1 MMGPRDLRRHIKY
14 KKPLPWYGNDDS
26 FEFDSDE
33 ENKRKPQPP
42 VTDGPHLTKPIIR
55 HRYRKTVQITVP
67 NDLSNFVDDLDN
79 DNHTHDTEK
88 KEKELLPP
96 LHVNPKVSGRHQRP
110 LVRNNELDI
119 QVTVDDLPPEK
130 QNFEEGDLQNLFAD
144 NLRSTTPTATEPDDP
159 DEIGLGDLTHFHI
172 TPEAE
177 KEDEPVLNPPK
188 PPPVV
193 QDPPKPRPVVQDP
206 RITKWEEIVAQVLQF
221 FRAPKDMAT
230 SCWWFDDD
238 YERTL
243 KEKWRSECESIKIES
258 INTRNREVVL
268 DRVTLSMRLIH
279 FLTPIQDKQGELN
292 FDNATDC
299 HLFFQLIY
307 NTVHMLQNVPLS
319 DARCPHHSMTTSIL
333 QTYTCDTDTV
343 GKRIVMSGPPM
354 STTGIHQD
362 FTRNPCGENRHWT
375 TIIKLGAALEKLKTL
390 DKVRAKNNNLTDPVC
405 TDQKPNDALYCSFIV
420 ATFSILQHLYIDVYL
435 KWLQKQTGTQ

>member
-1 MMGPRDLRRHIKY
+1 L
-14 KKPLPWYGNDDS
+14 
-26 FEFDSDE
+26 
-33 ENKRKPQPP
+33 
-42 VTDGPHLTKPIIR
+42 
-55 HRYRKTVQITVP
+55 
-67 NDLSNFVDDLDN
+67 VDDLDK
-79 DNHTHDTEK
+79 DDHTHDTGK
-88 KEKELLPP
+88 KEDELLPP
-96 LHVNPKVSGRHQRP
+96 LHVKDKVSGGKHPILRNQRP
-110 LVRNNELDI
+110 WVRNKESDI
-119 QVTVDDLPPEK
+119 RVTVDDLPPEK
-130 QNFEEGDLQNLFAD
+130 QFFEEGDLQNLFAD
-144 NLRSTTPTATEPDDP
+144 NLRSTTPTATEPDDR
-159 DEIGLGDLTHFHI
+159 DEIGLGDLTDFHI
-172 TPEAE
+172 TPDVG
-177 KEDEPVLNPPK
+177 KEDELVFGPPT

-230 SCWWFDDD
+230 SFWWFDDD

-292 FDNATDC
+292 FDNATDG

-375 TIIKLGAALEKLKTL
+375 TIIKLDAALEKLKTL
-390 DKVRAKNNNLTDPVC
+390 DKVRAKHNNLTDPVC
-405 TDQKPNDALYCSFIV
+405 TDQKPSESDALYCSFIV

-435 KWLQKQTGTQ
+435 KWLQKQTETQ